1 MHDTPPPSIRPAPD
15 APTDA
20 PVSAPST
27 ARRVM
32 VNTASLAGSSLWR
45 IFISF
50 VLQVLITRVL
60 GVAAFG
66 QYVSALAYLNVAQVV
81 SELGLTT
88 LLVRDLA
95 PAPSQRRAYYR
106 LALKLQTGAAMVTWG
121 GLALLAVLLPV
132 SVGTRDALWL
142 AGASLPFYAVTS
154 ASQTL
159 FKASERMELVMGVE
173 AVINTLIMTASIAVL
188 LVGGGVTLLIGVLVV
203 TQAISALLCL
213 WLVRR
218 QQLVAPPQADTP
230 IDLRRLWQ
238 ELRPFYWLSLADV
251 LLHRLDIILLNI
263 VTTDLV
269 TGIYSIAYSVVRVG
283 VKLIQSFW
291 QALYPTLSRLHRQA
305 RQQYATLSRVSL
317 RYGLMAVLP
326 AAGIGTGVAA
336 AGLTLLY
343 GPEALASVRTFQI
356 LLWLTP
362 LFLAEMYG
370 VIQLMVVHA
379 TRASLMVTWVHIGAV
394 LLLLPV
400 LTLFY
405 QAEGAAI
412 AMVAAGALGVFTAR
426 WLARQVGIP
435 FAVRGLPVLLATTL
449 LVTALALWLPLAW
462 PLRAAAAGLVYAAVM
477 WITGIIAPGDRAVLR
492 KAFRNPTAG

>member
-1 MHDTPPPSIRPAPD
+1 
-15 APTDA
+15 
-20 PVSAPST
+20 
-27 ARRVM
+27 
-32 VNTASLAGSSLWR
+32 
-45 IFISF
+45 
-50 VLQVLITRVL
+50 
-60 GVAAFG
+60 
-66 QYVSALAYLNVAQVV
+66 
-81 SELGLTT
+81 
-88 LLVRDLA
+88 
-95 PAPSQRRAYYR
+95 
-106 LALKLQTGAAMVTWG
+106 
-121 GLALLAVLLPV
+121 
-132 SVGTRDALWL
+132 
-142 AGASLPFYAVTS
+142 
-154 ASQTL
+154 
-159 FKASERMELVMGVE
+159 
-173 AVINTLIMTASIAVL
+173 
-188 LVGGGVTLLIGVLVV
+188 
-203 TQAISALLCL
+203 
-213 WLVRR
+213 
-218 QQLVAPPQADTP
+218 
-230 IDLRRLWQ
+230 
-238 ELRPFYWLSLADV
+238 
-251 LLHRLDIILLNI
+251 
-263 VTTDLV
+263 
-269 TGIYSIAYSVVRVG
+269 
-283 VKLIQSFW
+283 
-291 QALYPTLSRLHRQA
+291 
-305 RQQYATLSRVSL
+305 
-317 RYGLMAVLP
+317 MAVLP